1 MEEQFRPK
9 ETVGGSTPSRGT
21 DLGLD
26 ALMPRASSIGAGLGD
41 SFDRGGE
48 AEADSIRNSFVV

>member
-21 DLGLD
+21 KFSMGAFAEECLLGTG
-26 ALMPRASSIGAGLGD
+26 I
-41 SFDRGGE
+41 F
-48 AEADSIRNSFVV
+48 